1 MLSSKK
7 NESAFP
13 STSSTKSPVE
23 LLTIE
28 NLSSQN
34 DLLKGKVREMEF
46 ELQRTKEENPN
57 EQNFTH
63 PT

>member
-7 NESAFP
+7 HESAFP